1 LIDDTRKKLN
11 GGDFTMTVTIY
22 TQSSCSSSRKAIK
35 WLKENNI
42 PFVEKRIT
50 SQPLTLSEFK
60 DILRMTEDGT
70 DEIIATN
77 SNDFKNLDVDIE
89 QLSILELYQLITQHP
104 RMLRSPILIDEKR
117 IQVGYNEMDIRR
129 FIPRKVRAYELNA
142 MQRLVNQA

>member
-1 LIDDTRKKLN
+1 
-11 GGDFTMTVTIY
+11 MTVTIY

-42 PFVEKRIT
+42 SFTEKRIT
-50 SQPLTLSEFK
+50 SQPLTLAEFK
-60 DILRMTEDGT
+60 NILRMTEDGT

-77 SNDFKNLDVDIE
+77 SNDFKNLNIDID
-89 QLSILELYQLITQHP
+89 QLSIQDLYNLIQQYP
-104 RMLRSPILIDEKR
+104 RMLRSPILLDEKR

-142 MQRLVNQA
+142 MQQLATQG

>member
-1 LIDDTRKKLN
+1 
-11 GGDFTMTVTIY
+11 MTVTIY

-42 PFVEKRIT
+42 DFNEKRIT

-60 DILRMTEDGT
+60 NILKMTEDGT

-77 SNDFKNLDVDIE
+77 SNDFKSLDVDIE
-89 QLSILELYQLITQHP
+89 QLSIQDLYHLIQQYP
-104 RMLRSPILIDEKR
+104 RMLRSPILLDEKR

-129 FIPRKVRAYELNA
+129 FIPRKVRAYELSA
-142 MQRLVNQA
+142 MQRLANQA

>member
-1 LIDDTRKKLN
+1 
-11 GGDFTMTVTIY
+11 MTVTIY

-50 SQPLTLSEFK
+50 SQPLTLAEFK
-60 DILRMTEDGT
+60 NILSMTEDGT

-77 SNDFKNLDVDIE
+77 SNDFKNINIDID
-89 QLSILELYQLITQHP
+89 QLSIQDLYNLIQQHP
-104 RMLRSPILIDEKR
+104 RLLRSPILLDKKR

-129 FIPRKVRAYELNA
+129 FIPRKVRAYELNV
-142 MQRLVNQA
+142 MQQLANEV

>member
-1 LIDDTRKKLN
+1 
-11 GGDFTMTVTIY
+11 MTVTIY

-42 PFVEKRIT
+42 PFIEKRIT
-50 SQPLTLSEFK
+50 SQPLTLAEFK
-60 DILRMTEDGT
+60 NILSMTEDGT

-77 SNDFKNLDVDIE
+77 SNDFKNIDVDIE
-89 QLSILELYQLITQHP
+89 QLSIQELYNLIQQYP
-104 RMLRSPILIDEKR
+104 RLLRSPILLDHKR

-142 MQRLVNQA
+142 MQKLANEM